1 MQHNYVKKENFKTKP
16 ETKRGE
22 IDNKIGTLRNGGVK
36 EGSEVKLPVIRKGE
50 GEKTVEREA
59 VGFGAGGNERGVHE
73 TVHELELS
81 GSGKPCP
88 SRERQGKRVS
98 RDGTCQPI
106 KGLGSGN
113 VQIPEPSSVHYPS
126 QFSRSHHTS
135 IQWKWNE

>member
-1 MQHNYVKKENFKTKP
+1 M
-16 ETKRGE
+16 
-22 IDNKIGTLRNGGVK
+22 GGVK